1 MTFPVLVE
9 ASEDRYTATL
19 VGAPDVRV
27 TAATRAEAIAAL
39 KAEIAQR
46 VGHGEL
52 ISLDVE
58 TGGIAA
64 LAGKYASDPTLIQ
77 ISHEAYQQR
86 DAERPE

>member
-9 ASEDRYTATL
+9 ACEDRFTATL
-19 VGAPDVRV
+19 VGGPDARV
-27 TAATRAEAIAAL
+27 TAATRAESIAAL

-52 ISLDVE
+52 LSVEVE

-64 LAGKYASDPTLIQ
+64 LAGKYASDPTRIQ
-77 ISHEAYQQR
+77 ITDDLYRQR
-86 DAERPE
+86 DADRPE

>member
-9 ASEDRYTATL
+9 ACEDRFTATL
-19 VGAPDVRV
+19 VGVPDVRV

-39 KAEIAQR
+39 KVEIAQR

-52 ISLDVE
+52 LSVEVE

-64 LAGKYASDPTLIQ
+64 LAGKYASDPTLVQ
-77 ISHEAYQQR
+77 ISDDLYQQR